1 MADDQVEE
9 EPYPSISII
18 PEGVTEEEFCAALD
32 ISYAELAKR
41 QAFIDA
47 VATGT
52 DPTLAGIE
60 MGWSLRKTKQVIGEM
75 GELIDLAQNVLDLR
89 VSAVIADRALNGH
102 EWAVKLWMFNRRPD
116 LFKDVRHITH
126 THTDALQ
133 PHVIAATIDAVKEV
147 TREALQGGRL
157 RELQPAVIDAEVIE

>member
-1 MADDQVEE
+1 MAEEVEE
-9 EPYPSISII
+9 VPYPSVPII
-18 PEGVTEEEFCAALD
+18 PEDMTEEEFCATLD

-52 DPTLAGIE
+52 DPLLAGIE
-60 MGWSLRKTKQVIGEM
+60 MGWSIYKAKQVIAEM
-75 GELIDLAQNVLDLR
+75 GDLIDLAQNVVDLR
-89 VSAVIADRALNGH
+89 VSAVIADRALQGH

-116 LFKDVRHITH
+116 LFRDVRHIQH

-147 TREALQGGRL
+147 TREALTGGRL
-157 RELQPAVIDAEVIE
+157 RELQPVIEVGEVGEG